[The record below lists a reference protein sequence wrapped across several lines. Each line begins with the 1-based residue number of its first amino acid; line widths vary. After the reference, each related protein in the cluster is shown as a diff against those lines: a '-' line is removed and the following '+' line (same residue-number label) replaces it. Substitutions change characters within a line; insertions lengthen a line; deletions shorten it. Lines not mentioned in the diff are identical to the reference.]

1 MTERG
6 ISILLR
12 FEQGVSMIELFI
24 LGSGSRGNSA
34 LLRSPGSAVLIDAGL
49 SARQLVLR
57 LQAVGQ
63 DPGALDSIL
72 ITHEHTDHTGGVPVF
87 TRRFHTPVF
96 ANEDTIKAAGH
107 RLTHCRG
114 LVPINNDSSFRAGEF
129 DVTAFPLPHDAAD
142 PVGFVL
148 ETGGVR
154 TGYATDLGHV
164 SGEVVENLSGC
175 DIVVIETNHDRN
187 MLLTGPYPRM
197 TKQRI
202 DSDIGHLS
210 NEHAAE
216 ALPLIVGER
225 TSQLVM
231 AHLSEINNIPRLAR
245 AAIEGAMRYA
255 GIDGVTIHTATQNRP
270 TDRISC

>member
-1 MTERG
+1 
-6 ISILLR
+6 
-12 FEQGVSMIELFI
+12 MIELFI

-34 LLRSPGSAVLIDAGL
+34 LLRSSGSAVLIDAGL
-49 SARQLVLR
+49 SARQLALR

-63 DPGALDSIL
+63 NPAELDSIL

-96 ANEDTIKAAGH
+96 AKEKTIAAAGP
-107 RLTHCRG
+107 RLTHCG
-114 LVPINNDSSFRAGEF
+114 DLNPISADVPFRAGAF
-129 DVTAFPLPHDAAD
+129 DVTAFPIPHDAAD

-148 ETGGVR
+148 EAGGVR
-154 TGYATDLGHV
+154 TGYATDLGHASDGV
-164 SGEVVENLSGC
+164 IENLSGC

-210 NEHAAE
+210 NEHTAE
-216 ALPLIVGER
+216 ALPQIIGER
-225 TSQLVM
+225 TKQLVM
-231 AHLSEINNIPRLAR
+231 AHLSETNNIPRLAR
-245 AAIEGAMRYA
+245 AAIEKALEYA
-255 GIDGVTIHTATQNRP
+255 GIDGVTLHTASQSRP
-270 TDRISC
+270 TERISCG